1 VRYFCLVL
9 FFNLIIGSLFAQR
22 ALEINT
28 RYGAGYRILGAK
40 TDDSLLKDII
50 NLRTREKPGVA
61 LDVSIMKISELSK
74 SLNWGIGISYSRI
87 SYYTEQNNVDLRWP
101 SQIAGPN
108 SGPHDPLGGASP
120 RFDYFASFF
129 ELPLRI
135 EYRSEGRL
143 IFIPAIS
150 LVNQLLM
157 QYSIAVFTAWIT
169 GSSLSI
175 LQPETN

>member
-74 SLNWGIGISYSRI
+74 SLNSEHQTSRKSFCGGFEDHLQISTWEDGFRI
-87 SYYTEQNNVDLRWP
+87 IKDRYE
-101 SQIAGPN
+101 
-108 SGPHDPLGGASP
+108 
-120 RFDYFASFF
+120 
-129 ELPLRI
+129 
-135 EYRSEGRL
+135 
-143 IFIPAIS
+143 
-150 LVNQLLM
+150 
-157 QYSIAVFTAWIT
+157 IT
-169 GSSLSI
+169 
-175 LQPETN
+175 